1 MTLMTAQDRHGVE
14 RFARTLAE
22 AEPVKTGRAVEARL
36 RTLMPAEPIEATWSA
51 PEKGNGV

>member
-1 MTLMTAQDRHGVE
+1 MTAQDRHGVE